1 MRAVHHVLVPR
12 DRLVG
17 VEGRA
22 GTGKSHTLGALHD
35 AAEQAGWSV
44 RAFAPTTSAVKVL
57 RDEGL
62 DAVTVARLLRE
73 KAAPPSAPQLW
84 IVDEAGL
91 LSTDAMAR
99 LLRQA
104 EAVQAKVVLVG
115 DRRQHHAVEA
125 GQLFAQLVE
134 AGLRVARLEQIQ
146 RQRDKAL
153 RVVERPD
160 RNERLDAAVERYMQA
175 DGSALVV
182 TATNT
187 DRQMLNERIRE
198 ARIAA
203 GQVERA
209 SVQAVWPLPRT

>member
-1 MRAVHHVLVPR
+1 
-12 DRLVG
+12 
-17 VEGRA
+17 
-22 GTGKSHTLGALHD
+22 
-35 AAEQAGWSV
+35 
-44 RAFAPTTSAVKVL
+44 
-57 RDEGL
+57 L

-91 LSTDAMAR
+91 LSIDAMAR
-99 LLRQA
+99 LLRQT
-104 EAVQAKVVLVG
+104 EAVQAKVLLVG

-125 GQLFAQLVE
+125 CRPFAQLVE
-134 AGLRVARLEQIQ
+134 AGLRIARLEQIE

-153 RVVERPD
+153 RAVGEQAARGEAARAVAALDRQGRLVERLD
-160 RNERLDAAVERYMQA
+160 RSERLDAAVARYMQA

-182 TATNT
+182 TARNA
-187 DRQMLNERIRE
+187 DRQRLNQPIRE

-209 SVQAVWPLPRT
+209 SVQVSVAVAKA